1 VVKPVPIGPSLTMMN
16 DNVRRYVL
24 TNITENTVI
33 EVHFNTPHPGLTIKG
48 DLIIHS
54 GSAIFETKE
63 Y

>member
-1 VVKPVPIGPSLTMMN
+1 MDN

-33 EVHFNTPHPGLTIKG
+33 EVHFSPPHPGLTIKG